1 MHLQEASGR
10 PHVVKWKNLPTDAS
24 RARVNAL
31 RHSKLD
37 LALNA
42 DEGSSSRPIG
52 PKSLTDLW
60 TC

>member
-10 PHVVKWKNLPTDAS
+10 AYLVKWKILPTDAS
-24 RARVNAL
+24 QEHVNAL

-42 DEGSSSRPIG
+42 NEGSFSRRIG
-52 PKSLTDLW
+52 LKSLIDP
-60 TC
+60 